1 MSSPEG
7 HLALSP
13 SVLDS
18 DLRPRCCKPCQSCDC
33 CGLSWYPQG
42 LGDAGAVCTGFCS
55 AFGREASMYTE
66 QSGCPPATGVVGSNA
81 ASGNMKGF
89 MASWC
94 CAPGHVAIKVFG

>member
-18 DLRPRCCKPCQSCDC
+18 DLRLLWAELVPARSGRRWSD
-33 CGLSWYPQG
+33 S
-42 LGDAGAVCTGFCS
+42 VCTGFCS